1 MRHRLTLGA
10 WVLVGM
16 LSSQVLSGATE
27 GGVKG
32 RVLVNLQGIEG
43 VPITLVNVATGQ
55 AFSVRTA
62 RDGSYA
68 LTLPTGSYVV
78 SSSGARGFSIGKA
91 PLVVQVVSGRF
102 ASANIEM
109 ARALAQETTPG
120 GSVIFHNPIGCV
132 VGDKFPVFDT
142 KFEPAGSVVSA
153 RLYFKS
159 NLSDEWF
166 YTEFQPLS
174 GNFPRY
180 KWTMAD
186 PASPGAVIE
195 GDDIR
200 RKWVNFEEPEPIDP
214 GVAPTHRAFL
224 PKIKPGSGITVV
236 TYYLQITLSD
246 FNEARTREVAIKVL
260 APGEACQTRSFVAPT
275 GAPGQLA
282 VLSAGGVAGVP
293 LGFSAF
299 ISAADLFGAAAGLA
313 VVGGAGALAG
323 GGDDATPTPTSTPGG
338 ATATP
343 TPPPVVPPPTP
354 TPTPTPPAGP
364 PPPPT
369 PTPTPPAGPP
379 PTPTP
384 LCRVQVS
391 VTGAHGLCQA
401 SVSIGRSTVIVSTS
415 QIFDVICADA
425 VQVQAILAEAASF
438 NNEEVS
444 RVASWTGACTGSA
457 FDGES
462 GTPCNLLPPLPPLST
477 VGLVCGSL
485 NQRALTR

>member
-10 WVLVGM
+10 CVLAGM
-16 LSSQVLSGATE
+16 LSSQALSGATE
-27 GGVKG
+27 SGVKG

-43 VPITLVNVATGQ
+43 IPITLVNVVTGQ
-55 AFSVRTA
+55 SFSVRTA
-62 RDGSYA
+62 RDGSYSV
-68 LTLPTGSYVV
+68 TLPTGSYVV

-91 PLVVQVVSGRF
+91 PLVIQVVSGRF

-109 ARALAQETTPG
+109 AGALAQETPPG

-132 VGDKFPVFDT
+132 VGDRFPVFDT

-174 GNFPRY
+174 GNFPKY

-186 PASPGAVIE
+186 PTSPGGVIE

-200 RKWVNFEEPEPIDP
+200 RRWVNFEEPEPIDP

-246 FNEARTREVAIKVL
+246 FNEARTREIAIKVL
-260 APGEACQTRSFVAPT
+260 PPGEACQTRGFVAPT

-282 VLSAGGVAGVP
+282 VLGAGGVAGAP
-293 LGFSAF
+293 FGFSTF
-299 ISAADLFGAAAGLA
+299 ISAADLLGAAAGLA

-323 GGDDATPTPTSTPGG
+323 GGDDATPAPTSTPGG
-338 ATATP
+338 TTA
-343 TPPPVVPPPTP
+343 TP
-354 TPTPTPPAGP
+354 TPTPTPVVP
-364 PPPPT
+364 PSTPT

-384 LCRVQVS
+384 TPQTPKEEPLCRVQVS
-391 VTGAHGLCQA
+391 VTGANGLCQA
-401 SVSIGRSTVIVSTS
+401 SVSFGKSTVIVSTS
-415 QIFDVICADA
+415 QIFDVICTEA
-425 VQVQAILAEAASF
+425 VQVQAILAEVASF
-438 NNEEVS
+438 NNEELP

-457 FDGES
+457 FNGEF
-462 GTPCNLLPPLPPLST
+462 GTPCQLLPTLPPLST
-477 VGLVCGSL
+477 VGLECGSL
-485 NQRALTR
+485 SQRILGR